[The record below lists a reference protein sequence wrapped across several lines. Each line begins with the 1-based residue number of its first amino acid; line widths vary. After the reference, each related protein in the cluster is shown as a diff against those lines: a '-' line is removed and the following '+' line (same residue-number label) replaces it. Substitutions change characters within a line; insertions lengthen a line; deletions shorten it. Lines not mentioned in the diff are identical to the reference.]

1 MKAKYIAI
9 SAAIIATVSG
19 VSYASLPNSPVQM
32 VSDEPTTTEV
42 QPEVVETQPVEQ
54 VETTPTES
62 TPTQEQPAT
71 EQANSG
77 TPTQTPTQT
86 SQPTQAPAA
95 SAPAP
100 QQPAATQE
108 PAPTPPPA
116 PKIVS
121 KTMHYVDIN
130 ATQQDGYCT
139 YVWSDG
145 HVAVQRI
152 GTRQTPGNGVMHIE
166 LNCFSSY
173 R

>member
-1 MKAKYIAI
+1 MKIKYIAI
-9 SAAIIATVSG
+9 SAAVIATISG
-19 VSYASLPNSPVQM
+19 VSYAAMPNKPVQM
-32 VSDEPTTTEV
+32 VSEEPTTTEV
-42 QPEVVETQPVEQ
+42 KLEAVETQPAESVEA
-54 VETTPTES
+54 TPTEG
-62 TPTQEQPAT
+62 TTTEQPAG
-71 EQANSG
+71 EQSTG
-77 TPTQTPTQT
+77 TTTPHTPTQT
-86 SQPTQAPAA
+86 SQPAQAPA
-95 SAPAP
+95 APAP
-100 QQPAATQE
+100 QQPPAVQA
-108 PAPTPPPA
+108 PAPTPTPPA